1 MKFHPKLSIALLS
14 AACLSLAHLPALAED
29 TQASMPCPHVAPMA
43 DADANKIIDIMRD
56 NLKKM
61 DAQLDKVRNSKD
73 AAARDKALQEY
84 ALTLSENMRL
94 SHGIGNYPM
103 MMPAAGMMEHGGM
116 MGGMGHCMMMGHDG
130 AHGMM
135 GSGAA
140 CDPDARIQHLEK
152 RMDIMQKKLDQL
164 KKTKPSPAK

>member
-1 MKFHPKLSIALLS
+1 MKFHPKLSIAILS
-14 AACLSLAHLPALAED
+14 AACFSLAHLPALAED

-43 DADANKIIDIMRD
+43 AADADKLIDIMRD

-61 DAQLDKVRNSKD
+61 DVQLDKVRNSKD
-73 AAARDKALQEY
+73 AATRDKALQEY
-84 ALTLSENMRL
+84 ALTLKENMRL
-94 SHGIGNYPM
+94 SHGISPM

-116 MGGMGHCMMMGHDG
+116 MDHGGMGHCMMMDHGG

-140 CDPDARIQHLEK
+140 GDPDVRIQHLEK
-152 RMDIMQKKLDQL
+152 RMDLMQKRLDQL
-164 KKTKPSPAK
+164 KKAKPASTK